1 MARSYATSSIV
12 EAGLDDV
19 TDKYRGTGEYFLV
32 FDELFAAAKHRGTV
46 T

>member
-19 TDKYRGTGEYFLV
+19 TDKYRGTGSISSFSMNSLPLRNIAV
-32 FDELFAAAKHRGTV
+32 L
-46 T
+46 